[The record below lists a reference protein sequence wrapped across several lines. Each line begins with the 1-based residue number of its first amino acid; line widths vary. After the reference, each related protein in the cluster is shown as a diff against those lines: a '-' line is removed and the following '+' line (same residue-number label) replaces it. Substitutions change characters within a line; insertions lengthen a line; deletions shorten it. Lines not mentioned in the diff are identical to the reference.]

1 MLDPLQEVCPRPAG
15 LPAPPA
21 NLVTAAQVEK
31 GDATLKEFVLSYR
44 QYEASLRKHA
54 KSFGYIGCILT
65 HEGPWNSGSTY
76 LVTLTRPGGRV
87 DMHGQEVVLSGGRLD
102 PVIWEKIQVAA
113 SSSSDGGPFMAEAG
127 TAASY
132 AVGGAITPTGGP
144 AILVAGF
151 DLQEAHLVQEPP
163 NPDDVPAVKA
173 SDVVDRD
180 TLKAFVDGA
189 LRHVIRPFMT
199 GEGYEGVLRL
209 KRVFR
214 DPDGPWIHGSVYLFV
229 IDENGYVLFHGAF
242 PEKYEFQT
250 PTDTL
255 RDAVTGELILP
266 KIIEAAL
273 RSEES
278 GDFVEYHFDDPNDVT
293 DSAEIPKTTYADAL
307 IGPAAPG
314 DIVATVTLIVGA
326 GFYRE

>member
-1 MLDPLQEVCPRPAG
+1 MLHRLQEVCPPAG

-44 QYEASLRKHA
+44 QYEASLRKHS

-76 LVTLTRPGGRV
+76 LVTLTLPNGRV
-87 DMHGQEVVLSGGRLD
+87 DMHGQEVVLSGGLLD
-102 PVIWEKIQVAA
+102 PVIWEKIQGAA

-132 AVGGAITPTGGP
+132 AVGGALTPTGGS

-163 NPDDVPAVKA
+163 NPNDVPEVTA
-173 SDVVDRD
+173 SDVVNRD

-189 LRHVIRPFMT
+189 LEHVTRPFMP
-199 GEGYEGVLRL
+199 GGDRYEGVLRL

-214 DPDGPWIHGSVYLFV
+214 DPNGPWRHKSVYLFV
-229 IDENGYVLFHGAF
+229 INETGYVLFHGAF

-250 PTDTL
+250 PTKTL
-255 RDAVTGELILP
+255 KDAVTEELILP
-266 KIIEAAL
+266 QIIEAAL

-278 GDFVEYHFDDPNDVT
+278 GDFVEYHFDDPDDDS

-307 IGPAAPG
+307 IGPAPPG
-314 DIVATVTLIVGA
+314 AVVATVTLIVGA